1 MPAISI
7 DTFFACSLM
16 VILVLSAMA
25 STSKLL
31 YPHINNAGDTN
42 IGEMYRE
49 ISRYIL
55 LNPGKPSNWGQNG
68 QTIPEAFGLAKAD
81 SSESYDLDIDKV
93 SRLNSEN
100 LYAVSY
106 AQIFTALKMSD
117 VSLEIE
123 VKPIFE
129 VAINLIS
136 TYSFADETIYEFEIF
151 TENHGVPI
159 QVELKCYVVA
169 ENYLDSSFV
178 NFSDGKTSLN
188 ITLSN
193 NVKGP
198 ALFVVL
204 ARTVCNAKIVSF
216 GVYPFA
222 HNSSEPESKG
232 TFLRLSPLNYS
243 LNTSFIYS
251 GINLSR
257 AYALTFSYSSTLTQT
272 SISNQSATYNIPHFL
287 EAGPTLIVATGWN
300 STVFFTEWTAC
311 PQIPLQTGADFTSS
325 ASLSNVFT
333 YTYIVTIDSALYTCT
348 VWLGGLKE

>member
-31 YPHINNAGDTN
+31 YPHINNVSDTN

-49 ISRYIL
+49 ISKYIL

-68 QTIPEAFGLAKAD
+68 QTIPEVFGLAKID
-81 SSESYDLDIDKV
+81 SNSPYDLDVDKV

-100 LYAVSY
+100 LYAVGY
-106 AQIFTALKMSD
+106 AQIFTALEMPD
-117 VSLEIE
+117 VSLNLE

-129 VAINLIS
+129 VAINLTS
-136 TYSFADETIYEFEIF
+136 TYASANETAYEFEIL

-159 QVELKCYVVA
+159 QTELKCYVIA

-178 NFSDGKTSLN
+178 NFSDGKINLN

-204 ARTVCNAKIVSF
+204 ARTVCNAKIASF
-216 GVYPFA
+216 EVFPFA
-222 HNSSEPESKG
+222 HNSSEPEPKG

-251 GINLSR
+251 EINLSR
-257 AYALTFSYSSTLTQT
+257 AYALTFNYSSTLTQT
-272 SISNQSATYNIPHFL
+272 SINNQSAAYNIPNFL
-287 EAGPTLIVATGWN
+287 DASPTLIVVTGWN
-300 STVFFTEWTAC
+300 STVFFTEWTAY

-325 ASLSNVFT
+325 MSLSNVFA
-333 YTYIVTIDSALYTCT
+333 YTYIITINSALYECT
-348 VWLGGLKE
+348 VWLGGPKE